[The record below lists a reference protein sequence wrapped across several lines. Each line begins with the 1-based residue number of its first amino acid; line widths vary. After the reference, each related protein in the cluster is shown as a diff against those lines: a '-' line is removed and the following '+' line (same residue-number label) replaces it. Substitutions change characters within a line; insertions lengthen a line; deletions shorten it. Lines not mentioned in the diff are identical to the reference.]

1 MLIIIGAVMGAFVL
15 LVVTAVILVLCICT
29 NQRKEKER
37 KRYGIDNPGMIP
49 VRLHNAPWLALL
61 EIAM

>member
-1 MLIIIGAVMGAFVL
+1 MGAFVL